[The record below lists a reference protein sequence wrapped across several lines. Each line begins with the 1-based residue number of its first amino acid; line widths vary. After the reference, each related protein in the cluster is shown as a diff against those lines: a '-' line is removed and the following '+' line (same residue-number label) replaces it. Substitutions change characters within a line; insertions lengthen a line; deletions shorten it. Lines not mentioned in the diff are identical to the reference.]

1 MTLKPPKQFLR
12 YLAVLLFSGGVALLT
27 LGCIMIGRVR
37 LPLPTDKSIDKRDQS
52 SGWGHSGH
60 PWGGD
65 GDQGRRA
72 GDSDFRL
79 SGRRCPATTY
89 APSLWPC
96 QIT

>member
-60 PWGGD
+60 PWVVMVI
-65 GDQGRRA
+65 RA
-72 GDSDFRL
+72 GALVIRTFDYLAADALQLLMRRP
-79 SGRRCPATTY
+79 SGHVR
-89 APSLWPC
+89 
-96 QIT
+96 